1 MRTCKICHT
10 KFEPTFNSV
19 QSVCSIKCS
28 YEYSKIQKEKAW
40 KKEKKQ
46 LKEKLKTKSDYLKE
60 LQTVFNTYIRLRDEA
75 KGCISCGVDLRGRK
89 FDAGHYRSVGGNPQ
103 LRFHEDNVHGQCV
116 YCNRHQHGNI
126 VEYRL
131 RLIKRIGID
140 KVDYLETENEAKQ
153 YSIPEL
159 IEMKVIYKDKI
170 KKLKDYSESSGKFSF

>member
-1 MRTCKICHT
+1 LYLLK
-10 KFEPTFNSV
+10 KDK
-19 QSVCSIKCS
+19 Q
-28 YEYSKIQKEKAW
+28 QKEKAW
-40 KKEKKQ
+40 KKEKKV

-103 LRFHEDNVHGQCV
+103 LRFNEDNVHGQCV

-126 VEYRL
+126 LEYRL

-140 KVDYLETENEAKQ
+140 KVDFLETENKAKQ
-153 YSIPEL
+153 YSVPEL

-170 KKLKDYSESSGKFSF
+170 KKLKDYS